1 MKEEMVS
8 FSKTLDKSH
17 LENALAMKKDL
28 EDQELP
34 IDDSMVA
41 VSTRELFEKAF

>member
-17 LENALAMKKDL
+17 IDNALVMKKDL

-34 IDDSMVA
+34 IDNSMVF
-41 VSTRELFEKAF
+41 VSTKELFEKAF